1 MTQRFCKT
9 PLALWWRRLPSPAV
23 AFWYHGWVRTLSHPW
38 QLSISDS
45 IDNMIQCP
53 RTLVLVSCVFLLPVS
68 SKADEWV
75 SLFDGKT
82 TAGWKANEKPESF
95 TIENGELKFK
105 GGMAHLFCEKEGFAD
120 LKNFEF
126 KAEVKTLPGAN
137 SGVFFHTENRGPGG
151 LKKGYEAQINTSF
164 VKDPRKTG
172 SLVDV
177 KDLDKSPTADNE
189 WFEFHLVVSGKRIVV
204 NINGKP
210 VVDYTEEDKPIRKK
224 GREERILSHGP
235 IALQAHDP
243 DSTTYFRNIQIKK
256 LPD

>member
-1 MTQRFCKT
+1 LVFVFGL
-9 PLALWWRRLPSPAV
+9 LAAGSTIRADD
-23 AFWYHGWVRTLSHPW
+23 WVT
-38 QLSISDS
+38 
-45 IDNMIQCP
+45 
-53 RTLVLVSCVFLLPVS
+53 V
-68 SKADEWV
+68 
-75 SLFDGKT
+75 FDGKSL
-82 TAGWKANEKPESF
+82 AGWKANEKPESF
-95 TIENGELKFK
+95 SVENSELKMK

-126 KAEVKTLPGAN
+126 KAEVKTLPGSN

-177 KDLDKSPTADNE
+177 KDLDKSPVEDNV
-189 WFEFHLVVSGKRIVV
+189 WYKFHLVVKGKQIIV

-210 VVDYTEEDKPIRKK
+210 LLDYTEEDKPTRKK
-224 GREERILSHGP
+224 GREERLLSHGP

-243 DSTTYFRNIQIKK
+243 ESTTFFRNIQIKK

>member
-1 MTQRFCKT
+1 MKFTIRSLVFVSG
-9 PLALWWRRLPSPAV
+9 LLV
-23 AFWYHGWVRTLSHPW
+23 AGSTIRADDWVT
-38 QLSISDS
+38 
-45 IDNMIQCP
+45 
-53 RTLVLVSCVFLLPVS
+53 V
-68 SKADEWV
+68 
-75 SLFDGKT
+75 FDGKSL
-82 TAGWKANEKPESF
+82 AGWKANEKPESF
-95 TIENGELKFK
+95 SVEKGELKMK

-126 KAEVKTLPGAN
+126 KAEVKTLPGSN

-177 KDLDKSPTADNE
+177 KDLDKSPVADNV
-189 WFEFHLVVSGKRIVV
+189 WYEFHLVVKAKHIIV

-210 VVDYTEEDKPIRKK
+210 VVDYTEEDMPTRKK
-224 GREERILSHGP
+224 GREERVLSHGP

-243 DSTTYFRNIQIKK
+243 ESTTFFRNIQIKK
-256 LPD
+256 LPN

>member
-1 MTQRFCKT
+1 MKFAIR
-9 PLALWWRRLPSPAV
+9 S
-23 AFWYHGWVRTLSHPW
+23 
-38 QLSISDS
+38 
-45 IDNMIQCP
+45 
-53 RTLVLVSCVFLLPVS
+53 LVFVS
-68 SKADEWV
+68 SLLAAASTVHADDWV
-75 SLFDGKT
+75 SVFDGKSL
-82 TAGWKANEKPESF
+82 AGWKANEKPESF
-95 TIENGELKFK
+95 TVENGELKMT

-177 KDLDKSPTADNE
+177 KDLDKSPVEDNV
-189 WFEFHLVVSGKRIVV
+189 WYEFHVVVKGKQIIV

-210 VVDYTEEDKPIRKK
+210 VVDYTEEDKPVRKK
-224 GREERILSHGP
+224 GREERLLSHGP

-243 DSTTYFRNIQIKK
+243 ESTSYFRNIQIKK
-256 LPD
+256 LAD

>member
-1 MTQRFCKT
+1 MARKMN
-9 PLALWWRRLPSPAV
+9 LAIRS
-23 AFWYHGWVRTLSHPW
+23 
-38 QLSISDS
+38 
-45 IDNMIQCP
+45 
-53 RTLVLVSCVFLLPVS
+53 LVLTSFLFLIS
-68 SKADEWV
+68 SSIQADDWV
-75 SLFDGKT
+75 SVFDGKT
-82 TAGWKANEKPESF
+82 MTGWKANEKPESF
-95 TIENGELKFK
+95 TVENGELKLK

-177 KDLDKSPTADNE
+177 KDLDNSPVDDNE
-189 WFEFHLVVSGKRIVV
+189 WFEFHLIVKGKQIVV

-210 VVDYTEEDKPIRKK
+210 VVDYTEEDKPVRKK

-235 IALQAHDP
+235 IAIQAHDP
-243 DSTTYFRNIQIKK
+243 ESTTYFRKIQIKK

>member
-1 MTQRFCKT
+1 MIF
-9 PLALWWRRLPSPAV
+9 AIRLF
-23 AFWYHGWVRTLSHPW
+23 AF
-38 QLSISDS
+38 
-45 IDNMIQCP
+45 
-53 RTLVLVSCVFLLPVS
+53 VS
-68 SKADEWV
+68 SLLVVPTSIRADDWV
-75 SLFDGKT
+75 TVFDGKT
-82 TAGWKANEKPESF
+82 MVGWKANEKPESF
-95 TIENGELKFK
+95 SVESSELKMK

-126 KAEVKTLPGAN
+126 KAEVKALPGAN

-164 VKDPRKTG
+164 AKDPRKTG

-177 KDLDKSPTADNE
+177 KDLDKSPVEDNQ
-189 WFEFHLVVSGKRIVV
+189 WFEFHLVVKGKQIIV

-210 VVDYTEEDKPIRKK
+210 AVDYTEEDKPVRKK

-243 DSTTYFRNIQIKK
+243 ESTTYFRNIQIKK

>member
-1 MTQRFCKT
+1 MKFTIRSLVFVSG
-9 PLALWWRRLPSPAV
+9 LLV
-23 AFWYHGWVRTLSHPW
+23 AGSTIRADDWVT
-38 QLSISDS
+38 
-45 IDNMIQCP
+45 
-53 RTLVLVSCVFLLPVS
+53 V
-68 SKADEWV
+68 
-75 SLFDGKT
+75 FDGKSL
-82 TAGWKANEKPESF
+82 AGWKANEKPESF
-95 TIENGELKFK
+95 SVEKGELKMK

-126 KAEVKTLPGAN
+126 KAEVKTLPGSN

-177 KDLDKSPTADNE
+177 KDLDKSPVEDNV
-189 WFEFHLVVSGKRIVV
+189 WYEFHLVVKAKHIIV

-210 VVDYTEEDKPIRKK
+210 VVDYTEEDMPTRKK
-224 GREERILSHGP
+224 GREERLLSHGP

-243 DSTTYFRNIQIKK
+243 ESTTFFRNIQIKK
-256 LPD
+256 LPN

>member
-1 MTQRFCKT
+1 MIHLLCRTFVG
-9 PLALWWRRLPSPAV
+9 LSLV
-23 AFWYHGWVRTLSHPW
+23 ACLGVFDGSVRAEDGFVT
-38 QLSISDS
+38 
-45 IDNMIQCP
+45 
-53 RTLVLVSCVFLLPVS
+53 V
-68 SKADEWV
+68 
-75 SLFDGKT
+75 FDGKT
-82 TAGWKANEKPESF
+82 TAGWKANEKPECF
-95 TIENGELKFK
+95 TVANGELKLQ
-105 GGMAHLFCEKEGFAD
+105 GGMAHLFCVQEGFAD

-177 KDLDKSPTADNE
+177 KDLDKSPVPDGE
-189 WFEFHLVVSGKRIVV
+189 WFEYHLIVKGKQIIVNV
-204 NINGKP
+204 NGKP
-210 VVDYTEEDKPIRKK
+210 VVNYTEEAKPVRKK
-224 GREERILSHGP
+224 GREERVLSHGA

-243 DSTTYFRNIQIKK
+243 NSVTFFRNIRIKK

>member
-1 MTQRFCKT
+1 MKFAIR
-9 PLALWWRRLPSPAV
+9 S
-23 AFWYHGWVRTLSHPW
+23 
-38 QLSISDS
+38 
-45 IDNMIQCP
+45 
-53 RTLVLVSCVFLLPVS
+53 LVFVSGLLTAAS
-68 SKADEWV
+68 TIHADDWV
-75 SLFDGKT
+75 SVFDGKT
-82 TAGWKANEKPESF
+82 LAGWKANEKPESF
-95 TIENGELKFK
+95 SVENGELKMK

-172 SLVDV
+172 SLIDV
-177 KDLDKSPTADNE
+177 KDLDKSPVEDNV
-189 WFEFHLVVSGKRIVV
+189 WYEFHVVVKGKQIIV

-210 VVDYTEEDKPIRKK
+210 VVDYTEEDKPVRKK
-224 GREERILSHGP
+224 GREERLLSHGP

-243 DSTTYFRNIQIKK
+243 ESTTFFRNIQIKK
-256 LPD
+256 LAD

>member
-1 MTQRFCKT
+1 MEDRPPFSLNTVKIFAMNFVDKPRMELTSTNNTFCFAWTGVSK
-9 PLALWWRRLPSPAV
+9 RRLMSALYCYLLT
-23 AFWYHGWVRTLSHPW
+23 AFCLILPGTL
-38 QLSISDS
+38 L
-45 IDNMIQCP
+45 
-53 RTLVLVSCVFLLPVS
+53 
-68 SKADEWV
+68 ADEWV
-75 SLFDGKT
+75 SVFDGKT
-82 TAGWKANEKPESF
+82 TTGWKANEKPESF
-95 TIENGELKFK
+95 SVENGELRMK
-105 GGMAHLFCEKEGFAD
+105 GGMAHLFCEKDGFAD

-177 KDLDKSPTADNE
+177 KDLDKSPVEDNE
-189 WFEFHLVVSGKRIVV
+189 WFEFHLVVNGKKIIV

-210 VVDYTEEDKPIRKK
+210 VMEYTEEDKPFRKK
-224 GREERILSHGP
+224 GREERLLSHGP

-243 DSTTYFRNIQIKK
+243 ESTTYFRNIQIKK